1 MALKKRTEIHSDTVE
16 FDKYI
21 HSNSD
26 NFFTILNRENLKNGA
41 KSSEI
46 KSVIKDIK
54 KTVVN
59 AVRDEIDFFIS
70 LENNLISEINGKA
83 AGQSFTR
90 KTYLEELRK
99 VRALFAQN
107 SNYSAFIFNDLKE
120 GLTKTDSVKNYQKA
134 VKKEIIQPISR
145 KKFEEQ
151 FRQDAKKNKTKIDKK
166 SVDDAYSDYLGSIE
180 KLITVQKSDFDKN
193 IAMIEQETAAIK
205 DVVIK
210 QFIALINYISSVYDP
225 ATNEAI
231 DPTMDKISITSAGAI
246 INLAKSFGFDY
257 NPGDSLEKVLA
268 DFKEELLGLGS
279 EEFFRSFHSSIAV
292 QYYDKYVEAFQ
303 FESRLGF
310 LYELAIRDSIIK
322 LIQERNAL
330 SIIFLS
336 PQDVRTLG
344 ASEATKTNPIDV
356 SIAKVTKNGREVFL
370 GLSLKLK
377 DDPSI
382 KLEGTNVED
391 FVWKQQEFLSGSS
404 AQAYKYVKRNL
415 KALNTYDNNSNSA
428 ELTSLTK
435 DFLIFEKE
443 FVVLAIMNRWLA
455 GLFKKI
461 GENQYRSVDKEGND
475 SFTEDLYTA
484 FIYDA
489 HDVYSVADILKGILE
504 VIASG
509 DKDMSTVI
517 GLNLSGQFGNVSTKD
532 NLNSS
537 VYKLK
542 DRTQLKKLYEEKQKV
557 FSTLSNITY
566 ALLLAD
572 SNISSMIKS
581 MDSELDS
588 LTFSRVVTLSLNV
601 NNIKKIVGGL

>member
-26 NFFTILNRENLKNGA
+26 NFFTILNRENVKNGA

-46 KSVIKDIK
+46 QSAIKGIK
-54 KTVVN
+54 QTVVN
-59 AVRDEIDFFIS
+59 AVQEEINFFIS
-70 LENNLISEINGKA
+70 LENQLLSEVNKKGH
-83 AGQSFTR
+83 SFTR

-99 VRALFAQN
+99 IRILFTQN
-107 SNYSAFIFNDLKE
+107 SEYSAFIFNDLKE
-120 GLTKTDSVKNYQKA
+120 GLSKTKSVKDYQKA
-134 VKKEIIQPISR
+134 VKAEVMQPIS
-145 KKFEEQ
+145 KTKFEEQ
-151 FRQDAKKNKTKIDKK
+151 FRKEAKKNKTGKDQNAINIAFK
-166 SVDDAYSDYLGSIE
+166 DYLDSMQAAV
-180 KLITVQKSDFDKN
+180 TAQKSDFEN
-193 IAMIEQETAAIK
+193 LIAEIEKETSAIK
-205 DVVIK
+205 ILVIDR
-210 QFIALINYISSVYDP
+210 FADLINYISSFYDITTDK
-225 ATNEAI
+225 AT
-231 DPTMDKISITSAGAI
+231 DPTLDKISNTSAGKVI
-246 INLAKSFGFDY
+246 ELAKSFGFDY
-257 NPGDSLEKVLA
+257 KPGDVLEEVLK
-268 DFKEELLGLGS
+268 DFKKELLSLGS
-279 EEFFRSFHSSIAV
+279 EKFFREFHSSDGV

-303 FESRLGF
+303 FASRLGF

-322 LIQERNAL
+322 LIQERNVL
-330 SIIFLS
+330 SVIFLDA
-336 PQDVRTLG
+336 QDVRTLG
-344 ASEATKTNPIDV
+344 ASKATETNPIDV
-356 SIAKVTKNGREVFL
+356 SVAKIKKNGREVFL

-415 KALNTYDNNSNSA
+415 KALNTHDNNSNSA

-557 FSTLSNITY
+557 FSNLSNITY